1 VNWLAHVFLSEADT
15 EFQLGNLFAD
25 IVKGPD
31 LLAMSPGFRRGVDC
45 HRAIDSFTDRHPIT
59 IRSRSRVSSAYGRYS
74 GILIDL
80 FYDHFLC
87 QTWERY
93 ADVTLRSYTESFY
106 REAADHADALPDH
119 ARFVFD
125 VMRSE
130 DLLGSYSRVDGVAI
144 ALGRVAARLSS
155 RVGRTVALEGA
166 VAELT
171 NNYDDL
177 AQDFAAF
184 FPSLREHVRGR
195 GDEGHL

>member
-1 VNWLAHVFLSEADT
+1 VNWLAHVFLSEADP

-45 HRAIDSFTDRHPIT
+45 HRAIDGFTDRHPIT
-59 IRSRSRVSSAYGRYS
+59 IESRSRVSSAYGRYS

-93 ADVTLRSYTESFY
+93 TDVPLRSYTEAFY
-106 REAADHADALPDH
+106 RGVADHVSVLPEH
-119 ARFVFD
+119 ARFVFE

-130 DLLGSYSRVDGVAI
+130 DLLESYSRVNGVAT
-144 ALGRVAARLSS
+144 ALGRVGERLSS
-155 RVGRTVALEGA
+155 RVSRTVSLEGA
-166 VAELT
+166 VVELT
-171 NNYDDL
+171 NNYDDF
-177 AQDFAAF
+177 ARDFAAF
-184 FPSLREHVRGR
+184 FPSLQAHVRR
-195 GDEGHL
+195 RAS